1 MNVSKVQVLLS
12 TYNGEKYL
20 KEQLDSLLAQD
31 YPNIDILIRD
41 DGSKDSTKQIL
52 TGYENHK
59 NISVIYGSNIGIIA
73 SFLELLKISDP
84 EAEFFAFCDQDD
96 VWLKDKISRAVGFLD
111 QYPKENSL
119 LYCSR
124 TTLVDE
130 NLNIIGQSE
139 IPKRGPSF
147 KNALV
152 QNIATGCT
160 IVINRMSRE
169 LLMKEIPKTVGMHDW
184 WMYLVVSAFGKVIYD
199 TESKILYRQHSSN
212 AIGYK
217 TNTIARW
224 VARIQRFLRSG
235 GLYLVTEQ
243 AKEFKRIYDSLL
255 PKDKKVILDR
265 FIDDRKSFVGRLRYS
280 FSSEVY
286 RQSRVDDIILR
297 LLIIINRV

>member
-1 MNVSKVQVLLS
+1 MNISKVQILLS

-52 TGYENHK
+52 AGYENHK
-59 NISVIYGSNIGIIA
+59 NISVIYGSNIGITA

-96 VWLKDKISRAVGFLD
+96 VWLKDKISRSVEFLD
-111 QYPKENSL
+111 QYPKESSL

-160 IVINRMSRE
+160 IVINKISRE
-169 LLMKEIPKTVGMHDW
+169 LLMKEIPKTAIMHDW
-184 WMYLVVSAFGKVIYD
+184 WMYLVVSALGKVIYD

-212 AIGYK
+212 VIGYK

-224 VARIQRFLRSG
+224 VARIKRFLRSG
-235 GLYLVTEQ
+235 CLYLVTEQ

-255 PKDKKVILDR
+255 PMDKKVILDR
-265 FIDDRKSFVGRLRYS
+265 FIDDRKSYVGRLRYS

-286 RQSRVDDIILR
+286 LQSRVDDIILR